1 MRKFGRIS
9 ILAIT
14 SALSMIL
21 SFPAFA
27 ADAESTQSH
36 GQHGGQHMMGGG
48 GGMMGG
54 GGGHHGPAHGE
65 NANLSEEQ
73 VQKIEQERQAFQNDS
88 RDLKAQ
94 IFQKNLELR
103 AEIAKL
109 QPDTKKAVELQKELS
124 NMEAQLDRK
133 YIDHILRIKVINP
146 YMVVGHDMM
155 RSGGMGHGS
164 MGSSGMGQGSMGCG
178 MMGGGM
184 GGMGKRGQN

>member
-1 MRKFGRIS
+1 MRIFRDLS
-9 ILAIT
+9 IIAIIV
-14 SALSMIL
+14 ALPMYMI
-21 SFPAFA
+21 FPAFA
-27 ADAESTQSH
+27 AEADSTQGH
-36 GQHGGQHMMGGG
+36 GRQGGHHMMGGG
-48 GGMMGG
+48 GGHQGS
-54 GGGHHGPAHGE
+54 AHGE
-65 NANLSEEQ
+65 SANLSEEQ
-73 VQKIEQERQAFQNDS
+73 VQKIEQEGQAFRNDS
-88 RDLKAQ
+88 RELRAQ

-109 QPDTKKAVELQKELS
+109 QPDPKKVVEVQKELS

-184 GGMGKRGQN
+184 GGMGKQSQK